1 MASER
6 EVRTVERI
14 NLRNIINQWNAN
26 RLDLFELSEPNED
39 LEFHGVMRFYF
50 QDADQKVVTKCIRV
64 SSTASVHDVVCTLI
78 EKFRPDI
85 RMLSIPDYTDYAL
98 YEIHENGEE
107 RKLGGEEKPLLVQL
121 NWHKDDREGRFL
133 FRRMDEKSRLPSLQG
148 ESLRF
153 GRKLSKR
160 EKRDKKKRDKKE
172 ATSFTRSI
180 SNPEAVMRRRRQ
192 QKLERKLQQFR
203 QEGSP
208 EAGGTLRIFGESLNR
223 DVPYKTLLLS
233 TTDTASHVV
242 KEILD
247 KYGLDQEEPL
257 HYCLVQPGGGMGPLG
272 SIQGVKEYILDDDDC
287 PLAIERQHN
296 RLKGTL
302 SFHIRRRPAD
312 YQPRK
317 RKKKPSSHGGGGF
330 RCGSLYDRLPFLLA
344 VHPDGG
350 QPGPRHRILLNMT
363 EVGSAPSGTQC
374 LQLQGPGIHPRHCVI
389 AHTEGVVTVTPS
401 HQEAEIYLDGC
412 RVYDTTILQHGALVR
427 FGRHHTFRFLEPE
440 LAHRPHQNVPSM
452 VARDGGYPPEYA
464 ERLVGE
470 EDPASA
476 YEGPPDAGDTASVH
490 SHRTEDAGPPPGG
503 DVRRG
508 DPILPAVLE
517 FWEEHEAVFLEAVVG
532 QLDWA
537 GVQFKLAPTYTLYMA
552 CRYRASTHFRP
563 EISPAERAQRLT
575 ALANHLGALVRSTVE
590 RRSSDPGPLAL
601 WLANASELLHFL
613 RQDRHLSAYTL
624 DAQDLLTEAVQ
635 LAFRHLVAAQRRELA
650 QALPRAFLEARDP
663 GSDSAVGEVL
673 AVLAGSMSLLRR
685 CRVNA
690 ALTIQLFS
698 WLFHHVNMWLF
709 NSLLAGSSPCN
720 RQTGSLLKRRLA
732 HLVAWAEK
740 QGLELAADC
749 HLARIIQASP
759 PPGTRAAHL
768 LQTPKGSGPEE
779 VASIS
784 SACFKLNSLQLRHLL
799 ECYEPGPDEAPVSPS
814 LVEGVVRVAQQT
826 ADQQAHAEGRPLRLQ
841 EDPDLQLPFLLPEDG
856 YSCDIVR
863 GVPPGLQEFLQPLAL
878 SGLCR
883 LTLQPTSLGYW
894 TIYMSD
900 QDVLG
905 PPGAP
910 EQAGP
915 VRPQGPPRPSP
926 PEVRGDGRGGPR
938 PPEGP
943 QVATITL
950 HKSSNGM
957 GLSIVAARGTNQDR
971 LGIYIKSVVKGGAAD
986 QDGRLQAGD
995 QLLRV
1000 DGHSLVGITQEKA
1013 ADLMTQTGQVVNLEV
1028 AKQGAIH
1035 HGLAALLCQPSPL
1048 MHRGPRRL
1056 SERDI
1061 PSRLAQEDRGH
1072 PPGYRPRIQGSKSV
1086 PVLNSGYAGEGTPG
1100 GPPPRGA
1107 MHPLPG
1113 HQTAGGPGYPP
1124 GDYPHFQEPPPS
1136 YSTLPS
1142 QPPKPGPRPDPHVL
1156 QQQQHAAM
1164 VQEER
1169 QYQNIGMYQQQLPAT
1184 PPPAFPD
1191 TMAHQGGRVPAY
1203 HSSQPQL
1210 ARGSPGGP
1218 RGDQASRPLSTLVSP
1233 REQEQYASG
1242 MGFPA
1247 QRPAGL
1253 SPKRNPGRPPEGGA
1267 HPPQRPPM
1275 PAEMRSVCL
1284 DAAPALVER
1293 ISRM

>member
-1 MASER
+1 
-6 EVRTVERI
+6 
-14 NLRNIINQWNAN
+14 
-26 RLDLFELSEPNED
+26 
-39 LEFHGVMRFYF
+39 
-50 QDADQKVVTKCIRV
+50 
-64 SSTASVHDVVCTLI
+64 
-78 EKFRPDI
+78 
-85 RMLSIPDYTDYAL
+85 
-98 YEIHENGEE
+98 
-107 RKLGGEEKPLLVQL
+107 
-121 NWHKDDREGRFL
+121 
-133 FRRMDEKSRLPSLQG
+133 
-148 ESLRF
+148 
-153 GRKLSKR
+153 
-160 EKRDKKKRDKKE
+160 
-172 ATSFTRSI
+172 
-180 SNPEAVMRRRRQ
+180 
-192 QKLERKLQQFR
+192 
-203 QEGSP
+203 
-208 EAGGTLRIFGESLNR
+208 GGTLRIFGESLNR

-257 HYCLVQPGGGMGPLG
+257 HYCLVQVLLPPVSPGEASPLDHPGQPGGGMGPLG

-317 RKKKPSSHGGGGF
+317 RKKKPSSHGGVELPGPA
-330 RCGSLYDRLPFLLA
+330 LYDRLPFLLA

-374 LQLQGPGIHPRHCVI
+374 LQVRGMQRWVTSRHCSVLSRLGTKLACPSGSHPGVPAAGGTI
-389 AHTEGVVTVTPS
+389 ATPNCTRVSMRGCYGTLNAGRRCVPAPLRLLRPLRGSPHTE
-401 HQEAEIYLDGC
+401 E
-412 RVYDTTILQHGALVR
+412 
-427 FGRHHTFRFLEPE
+427 
-440 LAHRPHQNVPSM
+440 
-452 VARDGGYPPEYA
+452 GYSC
-464 ERLVGE
+464 RLVGE

-878 SGLCR
+878 SG
-883 LTLQPTSLGYW
+883 
-894 TIYMSD
+894 
-900 QDVLG
+900 
-905 PPGAP
+905 
-910 EQAGP
+910 
-915 VRPQGPPRPSP
+915 
-926 PEVRGDGRGGPR
+926 
-938 PPEGP
+938 
-943 QVATITL
+943 
-950 HKSSNGM
+950 
-957 GLSIVAARGTNQDR
+957 
-971 LGIYIKSVVKGGAAD
+971 
-986 QDGRLQAGD
+986 
-995 QLLRV
+995 
-1000 DGHSLVGITQEKA
+1000 
-1013 ADLMTQTGQVVNLEV
+1013 
-1028 AKQGAIH
+1028 
-1035 HGLAALLCQPSPL
+1035 
-1048 MHRGPRRL
+1048 
-1056 SERDI
+1056 
-1061 PSRLAQEDRGH
+1061 
-1072 PPGYRPRIQGSKSV
+1072 
-1086 PVLNSGYAGEGTPG
+1086 
-1100 GPPPRGA
+1100 
-1107 MHPLPG
+1107 
-1113 HQTAGGPGYPP
+1113 
-1124 GDYPHFQEPPPS
+1124 
-1136 YSTLPS
+1136 
-1142 QPPKPGPRPDPHVL
+1142 
-1156 QQQQHAAM
+1156 
-1164 VQEER
+1164 
-1169 QYQNIGMYQQQLPAT
+1169 
-1184 PPPAFPD
+1184 
-1191 TMAHQGGRVPAY
+1191 
-1203 HSSQPQL
+1203 
-1210 ARGSPGGP
+1210 
-1218 RGDQASRPLSTLVSP
+1218 
-1233 REQEQYASG
+1233 
-1242 MGFPA
+1242 
-1247 QRPAGL
+1247 
-1253 SPKRNPGRPPEGGA
+1253 
-1267 HPPQRPPM
+1267 
-1275 PAEMRSVCL
+1275 
-1284 DAAPALVER
+1284 
-1293 ISRM
+1293 